1 MTTAAPIQAWLPL
14 KVELRLPTL
23 SMTGARSLL
32 GLHENLI
39 KEQTELGALI
49 AWDISRSGTGRREYR
64 FLAASVRAWREAR
77 TFDEPEIVKLVY
89 GVKPGERPAFLYGSW
104 FCRCWNCDSG
114 HTINLIEDKVLALVP
129 KTDYSR
135 GRGRTPCIT
144 WSSALD
150 FLKTRRLT

>member
-1 MTTAAPIQAWLPL
+1 MPASAIQTFLPL

-39 KEQTELGALI
+39 KEQVDLGSLV
-49 AWDISRSGTGRREYR
+49 AWDISRRGAGRREYR
-64 FLAASVRAWREAR
+64 FLAASVRTWGEHKTYDDA
-77 TFDEPEIVKLVY
+77 EIIPLLY
-89 GVKPGERPAFLYGSW
+89 TLKPGERPAFLFGSW

-114 HTINLIEDKVLALVP
+114 HMINLVADKVLSLIP
-129 KTDYSR
+129 KTDYGR

-144 WSSALD
+144 WSSAVE
-150 FLKTRRLT
+150 FMRERRIQ